1 MDLTKVPHV
10 VQPNR
15 CLRGTI
21 LTHEGSSWYLDVL
34 RCHLNVCKVSELRQT
49 VISNT
54 EIVFTFLTLE
64 RVQQMAAKLAILAYI
79 CLRTK

>member
-10 VQPNR
+10 VQPSR

-34 RCHLNVCKVSELRQT
+34 RFHLNVCKVSELRQT
-49 VISNT
+49 VISN
-54 EIVFTFLTLE
+54 IFLTLE